1 MSIFS
6 NYAYVFFVCEGKNE
20 EAALL
25 WIHENH
31 KMGFAEE
38 NYSLDFMR
46 TRGRKSWDKLRDQ
59 CFQFSYDGDVA
70 VFYLLDSKRE
80 ERENLRSKYTGREI
94 PVIKILTPP
103 AIEILLILANPA
115 TEHEWEKASRKNRQ
129 LKPSEFCKTYF
140 NCNIKNGDN
149 FIDKFGSFE
158 NFEQACRVY
167 KSRHSGQ
174 FCIYDLLEREH
185 E

>member
-59 CFQFSYDGDVA
+59 CFQFSYDGDKV
-70 VFYLLDSKRE
+70 
-80 ERENLRSKYTGREI
+80 KYI
-94 PVIKILTPP
+94 SQI
-103 AIEILLILANPA
+103 
-115 TEHEWEKASRKNRQ
+115 
-129 LKPSEFCKTYF
+129 
-140 NCNIKNGDN
+140 
-149 FIDKFGSFE
+149 
-158 NFEQACRVY
+158 
-167 KSRHSGQ
+167 Q
-174 FCIYDLLEREH
+174 FH
-185 E
+185 KK

>member
-46 TRGRKSWDKLRDQ
+46 TRGRKSWDKL
-59 CFQFSYDGDVA
+59 
-70 VFYLLDSKRE
+70 
-80 ERENLRSKYTGREI
+80 
-94 PVIKILTPP
+94 
-103 AIEILLILANPA
+103 
-115 TEHEWEKASRKNRQ
+115 
-129 LKPSEFCKTYF
+129 
-140 NCNIKNGDN
+140 
-149 FIDKFGSFE
+149 
-158 NFEQACRVY
+158 
-167 KSRHSGQ
+167 
-174 FCIYDLLEREH
+174 
-185 E
+185 